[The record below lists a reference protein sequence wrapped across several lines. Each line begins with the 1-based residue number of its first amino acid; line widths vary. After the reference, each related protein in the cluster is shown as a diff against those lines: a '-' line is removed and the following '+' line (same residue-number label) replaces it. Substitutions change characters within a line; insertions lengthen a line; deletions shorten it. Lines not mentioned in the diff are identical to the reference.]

1 MIKECSSKTLV
12 KQLCCRNRSYVAS
25 QHKVET
31 ALKKFQLMFT
41 LTKGEIKWRRV
52 KVSGLSNRCRG
63 KWDKKAYEE
72 QPLYLKD
79 SGDISAS
86 LFASEVEEK
95 EKNSLCEEKCLV
107 MEERSMS

>member
-1 MIKECSSKTLV
+1 
-12 KQLCCRNRSYVAS
+12 
-25 QHKVET
+25 
-31 ALKKFQLMFT
+31 MFT
-41 LTKGEIKWRRV
+41 LTKGERKWRRV
-52 KVSGLSNRCRG
+52 KVFGLSNRCWE

-95 EKNSLCEEKCLV
+95 EKKIRCVKKNVLLWRNGAC
-107 MEERSMS
+107 RR

>member
-1 MIKECSSKTLV
+1 
-12 KQLCCRNRSYVAS
+12 
-25 QHKVET
+25 
-31 ALKKFQLMFT
+31 MFT
-41 LTKGEIKWRRV
+41 LTKGERKWRRV
-52 KVSGLSNRCRG
+52 KVSGLSNRCWE

-95 EKNSLCEEKCLV
+95 EKKNLLCEEKCLV